1 MNKKEEIE
9 IYRKDSDVMVAMVNS
24 TKVSNEA
31 EAKEIANKVKRVKE
45 LKKALEDKMNKSIFP
60 AKQVIVE
67 AKETYGPMIEKC
79 IWAEKELKEKFRLYA
94 EEAERLRTEKELKIA
109 ARVER
114 GTMKVET
121 AVKKIDE
128 MPESQ
133 KSVKSDE
140 GVTISIRKMPVAVI
154 KEPHKIPFEFWDI
167 NIPRVNR
174 EALKRHREGIEQI
187 PGVEIEYRTDT
198 SSR

>member
-1 MNKKEEIE
+1 MDKKEIE
-9 IYRKDSDVMVAMVNS
+9 VYRKDSDVMVAMVNS
-24 TKVSNEA
+24 TKVSNEE
-31 EAKEIANKVKRVKE
+31 EAKDIANKIKRVKE
-45 LKKALEDKMNKSIFP
+45 LKKALEDKMNKSVLP

-79 IWAEKELKEKFRLYA
+79 VWAEKELKEKFRLYA

-121 AVKKIDE
+121 AVKKIGE
-128 MPESQ
+128 MPEAQ
-133 KSVKSDE
+133 KSVKSEE
-140 GVTISIRKMPVAVI
+140 GAGISIRKVPVAVI
-154 KEPHKIPFEFWDI
+154 KDPKKVPIEFWDI
-167 NIPRVNR
+167 NVPRVNR
-174 EALKRHREGIEQI
+174 EALKRHKEGLEQI